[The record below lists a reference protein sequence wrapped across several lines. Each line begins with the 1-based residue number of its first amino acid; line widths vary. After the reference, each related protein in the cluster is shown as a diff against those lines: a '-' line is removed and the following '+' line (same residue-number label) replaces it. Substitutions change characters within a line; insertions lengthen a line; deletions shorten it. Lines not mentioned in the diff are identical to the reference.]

1 MMIGKKAAAVLT
13 AAALCMP
20 ATLPAAGT
28 RAKQPAPVARSV
40 LPPVT
45 RSAEVDRM
53 VQWIAASAD
62 NAGLPYIVI
71 DKQAAALF
79 LFDAKGALVAESPI
93 LLGIAPGDDS
103 TPGIGSK
110 SLATIGP
117 AERTTPAGRF
127 MAKFGMAAGNQRV
140 LWVDYATSV
149 ALHVVVTSNRK
160 ERRLERLLSPTAD
173 DNRISFGCINVGATL
188 FNKQLSPLFGKRG
201 GVVYILPDTKPLD
214 EVFPRVR
221 LLPYLQ
227 EPQAS

>member
-1 MMIGKKAAAVLT
+1 MFRVASAIAG
-13 AAALCMP
+13 AALCL
-20 ATLPAAGT
+20 AAIQTAAG
-28 RAKQPAPVARSV
+28 APVKKPGAAAKPAM
-40 LPPVT
+40 PPVV

-53 VQWIAASAD
+53 VQWISAEAD
-62 NAGLPYIVI
+62 NGGLPYIVI
-71 DKQAAALF
+71 DKKVAALF
-79 LFDAKGALVAESPI
+79 LFDAKGALVAESPV

-127 MAKFGMAAGNQRV
+127 LAQLGMAAGQQRV

-149 ALHVVVTSNRK
+149 ALHIVVTSNRK
-160 ERRLERLLSPTAD
+160 EKRLERLLSPTAE

-188 FNKQLSPLFGKRG
+188 FTKHLSPLFTKRG
-201 GVVYILPDTKPLD
+201 GVVYILPDTKSMD
-214 EVFPRVR
+214 DVFPRVR

-227 EPQAS
+227 PDQTS